1 MHIVALNF
9 FKLLQ
14 AYECLA
20 SVATVISCTCLCLC
34 SSELGSVAAAGYR
47 FQDFRKKIVLISRLV
62 QGTVEHTMSCR
73 IRSVALRT

>member
-20 SVATVISCTCLCLC
+20 SVATVISCTCSC